1 MGMTVKP
8 PLNAAEMA
16 LVSAAREA
24 AGSLPGTVA
33 IHESRVIAAERLA
46 AGLPTRRVESWH
58 YTDLKSRLRIPAA
71 LAAPAKAR
79 PVVDGSTVLAVKDGV
94 AAAAAMPEGMVARR
108 FAEALAD
115 GAAAPLMTERGDDD
129 AIGRIS
135 VALAGDGFMIELAPG
150 AAPAYPV
157 EIQIRSG
164 ALAHQRLAARF
175 GAGSRAIVI
184 ERQMGGGLATTV
196 TDLDLAEG
204 AVIDWIVLQERDES
218 AVQLGQ
224 VNARLGTDAKL
235 SLWLL
240 NEGGKLV
247 RQEAHV
253 RSAGE
258 GSSFRLR
265 GVNLIA
271 GDSHV
276 DVTMTLTHE
285 VENTG
290 STAVVRNVVTGRGEG
305 AFQGMIRVAQ
315 AAQKTD
321 ARMACNTLLLSDEA
335 SFSAK
340 PELEIF
346 ADDVA
351 CGHGATVAEIDRN
364 LLFYLMARGIPEKEA
379 RGLLVKAFVA
389 ELIEEIEDE
398 ALVEAFEDRL
408 SAWFTAHG

>member
-1 MGMTVKP
+1 
-8 PLNAAEMA
+8 
-16 LVSAAREA
+16 
-24 AGSLPGTVA
+24 
-33 IHESRVIAAERLA
+33 
-46 AGLPTRRVESWH
+46 
-58 YTDLKSRLRIPAA
+58 
-71 LAAPAKAR
+71 
-79 PVVDGSTVLAVKDGV
+79 
-94 AAAAAMPEGMVARR
+94 
-108 FAEALAD
+108 
-115 GAAAPLMTERGDDD
+115 
-129 AIGRIS
+129 
-135 VALAGDGFMIELAPG
+135 
-150 AAPAYPV
+150 PAYPV

-276 DVTMTLTHE
+276 DVTMTL
-285 VENTG
+285 
-290 STAVVRNVVTGRGEG
+290 
-305 AFQGMIRVAQ
+305 
-315 AAQKTD
+315 
-321 ARMACNTLLLSDEA
+321 
-335 SFSAK
+335 
-340 PELEIF
+340 
-346 ADDVA
+346 
-351 CGHGATVAEIDRN
+351 
-364 LLFYLMARGIPEKEA
+364 
-379 RGLLVKAFVA
+379 
-389 ELIEEIEDE
+389 
-398 ALVEAFEDRL
+398 
-408 SAWFTAHG
+408 